1 MEENSEDEKE
11 NYSLLDPKRK
21 EEIIL
26 ELKKE
31 INDQILINS
40 NSKDIKIIDTKNSE
54 TEELF
59 KQINDININTNETNL
74 NNNQLNYDS
83 NLLFNEINNFVKD
96 KNNNGNN
103 KKSIINY
110 EECKEYQ
117 SLPFPTVQIENL
129 ILNKQNNMEKEKEN
143 KEINDIKIKHNT
155 NINNKKNLLFNDN
168 KNMQIKLKSNNSFN
182 ATKKLLN
189 KNRKINKD
197 IKSQIVKAKS
207 NEKIKYNKNN
217 IKTIKSCKHKIIPN
231 AKSKEKFKNIQIE
244 VNKKFK
250 EEHPFQPKINTKK
263 NNSNIKIIK
272 ETKEEKYIRLSR
284 PKIFE
289 VKGIH
294 LLKTEESKLQT
305 PNKINKIKTHNEINP
320 NQISNR
326 LYKLHQQIK
335 EKKEHVKKI
344 FDKKEMDKCSFNPE
358 INNVSKKIMNKTYNN
373 ISFNERNENYIKH
386 KKESLLKLR
395 QEIDKEINEKCSNKI
410 NNKDNYNKVNTNE
423 INVYDRLYE
432 NKYYSNMI
440 NINTDRNDFYKT
452 MAQKNNHM
460 EIQDFL
466 ERQKVYEDIKKEHI
480 NKFKHE
486 NNLNTKNEKEEL
498 TFKPKINTTSE
509 LIAKTNPNRNNEET
523 NDKYQRLYEEA
534 EIIKNRKEQL
544 TEFYNAQYNF
554 TPQIN
559 EISKLIVNNC
569 ITHKN
574 SITSLNTINTINNN
588 LILEQNECTFKPRII
603 NNEKYNSIESNYK
616 YDENISKKIEE
627 EISNRN
633 NKMNKL
639 KSEYFNNNIK
649 ECKFVP
655 ETNKNIYNLK
665 MYYSNNDNY
674 YQKGLK
680 KHLEQ
685 MDKAKKAKQEK
696 EEREKKVFITGEN
709 WKYEKICF
717 KPFKLSKA
725 NKRKNVDKIREEI
738 KNEEMKE
745 CSFQP
750 ITNETIKK
758 NIVKKI
764 LDENIK

>member
-1 MEENSEDEKE
+1 MEDNSEDEKE
-11 NYSLLDPKRK
+11 NFSLLDPKRK
-21 EEIIL
+21 EEIIQ

-31 INDQILINS
+31 INDQILIGLK
-40 NSKDIKIIDTKNSE
+40 SKDEKITNVKNSD
-54 TEELF
+54 EEEIF
-59 KQINDININTNETNL
+59 KQINDINTKETNL
-74 NNNQLNYDS
+74 NYMNSNYDS
-83 NLLFNEINNFVKD
+83 NLIFNEINSFVKDKNISDNNINNIIDKEESKEYESLHFTKNQMENLILDKQEKIEQEKENKQINDIKIKYNNNINNKRNLLFNEIK
-96 KNNNGNN
+96 
-103 KKSIINY
+103 
-110 EECKEYQ
+110 
-117 SLPFPTVQIENL
+117 
-129 ILNKQNNMEKEKEN
+129 NKQK
-143 KEINDIKIKHNT
+143 
-155 NINNKKNLLFNDN
+155 
-168 KNMQIKLKSNNSFN
+168 KLKSNNSFN
-182 ATKKLLN
+182 ITRKISN
-189 KNRKINKD
+189 KNKIIKKIIKPQTVKAKSTEKIIYNKKD
-197 IKSQIVKAKS
+197 IKSLKS
-207 NEKIKYNKNN
+207 NN
-217 IKTIKSCKHKIIPN
+217 HKIIPN
-231 AKSKEKFKNIQIE
+231 AKSKEKFKNIQLE

-263 NNSNIKIIK
+263 NNSNTKIIK

-305 PNKINKIKTHNEINP
+305 PNKINKIKSHNKNDT

-335 EKKEHVKKI
+335 EKKEQVKKI
-344 FDKKEMDKCSFNPE
+344 FDKKELDKCSFNPE
-358 INNVSKKIMNKTYNN
+358 INNVSKKIMKKTYNN
-373 ISFNERNENYIKH
+373 LPFNERNENYIKH

-395 QEIDKEINEKCSNKI
+395 EEIDKEINEKSLNKI
-410 NNKDNYNKVNTNE
+410 NNKNETKNKENKSE
-423 INVYDRLYE
+423 INVYDRLFE

-440 NINTDRNDFYKT
+440 NINTDRSVFYKT
-452 MAQKNNHM
+452 IAQKNTYI

-480 NKFKHE
+480 NKYKHE
-486 NNLNTKNEKEEL
+486 NNFNTKNENDEL
-498 TFKPKINTTSE
+498 TFKPKINSTSE
-509 LIAKTNPNRNNEET
+509 LIAKTNPERNNEEI

-534 EIIKNRKEQL
+534 ELIKNRKEQL

-554 TPQIN
+554 TPKIN
-559 EISKLIVNNC
+559 EISKLIVNNYL
-569 ITHKN
+569 THKN
-574 SITSLNTINTINNN
+574 SNNSINAINAINNN
-588 LILEQNECTFKPRII
+588 LEQNECTFKPKII

-616 YDENISKKIEE
+616 FDENISKKIEE

-639 KSEYFNNNIK
+639 KSECFNNNIK

-655 ETNKNIYNLK
+655 EINKNIYNLK
-665 MYYSNNDNY
+665 TYYNNKDNY
-674 YQKGLK
+674 YQKSLK
-680 KHLEQ
+680 KYLEQ

-696 EEREKKVFITGEN
+696 EEREKKVFITGEKWN
-709 WKYEKICF
+709 CDKKGF
-717 KPFKLSKA
+717 KPFNLSKT
-725 NKRKNVDKIREEI
+725 NKSKNIDKIREEI